1 MGGSCRVRLRLGRVL
16 SSPAGG
22 IIQSICYQ
30 LEPINT
36 LKVYNKKYKKRFN
49 EPQGIDMVEPSG
61 LVY

>member
-36 LKVYNKKYKKRFN
+36 LKVYNKKYKKDSTNRKVLIWLSH
-49 EPQGIDMVEPSG
+49 QG
-61 LVY
+61 